1 MYESLVLE
9 YLKRPCIG
17 KAYTMEIHCPHCQQ
31 KIWIEQLNCG
41 IFRCGMIKETGD
53 QIPPHATKE
62 ECDTYLNQG
71 IYGCGKPFQ
80 IVEGV
85 VTKCDYI

>member
-1 MYESLVLE
+1 
-9 YLKRPCIG
+9 
-17 KAYTMEIHCPHCQQ
+17 MEINCPHCQQ
-31 KIWIEQLNCG
+31 RIWIEQLNCG

-62 ECDTYLNQG
+62 ECTAYLNQG

-80 IVEGV
+80 IIDGV
-85 VTKCDYI
+85 VNKCDYI